1 VAYRRI
7 LRIGYC
13 ACKVR
18 RRTLRA
24 MTSTRRRSRL
34 LTAALVAGAIGVAL
48 VAVPVLG
55 QGAQPSGGPAAV
67 PAASGSPD
75 PSPGIQKSE
84 EKPGKGPKA
93 DKGPKAEKVPETPVT
108 LEGTVGTRT
117 DEDGD
122 TVYTLT
128 VSGTVYELEAGP
140 PWFWGDDHPL
150 KGLVGKTVTIEGD
163 QPEGSTTIEVRVADG
178 KTLREPGKPP
188 WAGGW
193 KVQGEKHPGWS
204 QAKADRFKAKFGD
217 CWPPGHCKQPDRA
230 ASTGPLGD

>member
-1 VAYRRI
+1 
-7 LRIGYC
+7 
-13 ACKVR
+13 
-18 RRTLRA
+18 
-24 MTSTRRRSRL
+24 MTPAGRRSRL
-34 LTAALVAGAIGVAL
+34 LPAALVAGAIGVAL

-55 QGAQPSGGPAAV
+55 QGAQPSGGAAAV

-84 EKPGKGPKA
+84 EKPGKGPKT

-108 LEGTVGTRT
+108 VQGVVGTRT
-117 DEDGD
+117 TEDGE

-128 VSGTVYELEAGP
+128 VGGTVYDLEAGP
-140 PWFWGDDHPL
+140 PWFWGEDHPL

-163 QPEGSTTIEVRVADG
+163 QPEGSTTIDVRVADG

-193 KVQGEKHPGWS
+193 KVQGEKHPGWA
-204 QAKADRFKAKFGD
+204 QWKVDKAAARDAAKTEKGNG
-217 CWPPGHCKQPDRA
+217 PPPWA
-230 ASTGPLGD
+230 GPKSPEPSPGG